1 MLFEGTNMADLTT
14 IAQRL
19 RTARR
24 FQSEFLARWAAE
36 NLMSR
41 PIFLDGVLAAVER
54 KALRAALPGGDQ
66 SVAAFERARGKR
78 KMRGGG

>member
-1 MLFEGTNMADLTT
+1 MADLTT

-36 NLMSR
+36 NLLSR

-54 KALRAALPGGDQ
+54 KALRAALPVGDQ
-66 SVAAFERARGKR
+66 TVVTFRRARGK
-78 KMRGGG
+78 KKTRGGD